1 MGKIS
6 LELVPRSV
14 ESFDKELTTVKKMFP
29 RVDTVN
35 IPDILKF
42 DVRIPEACEVA
53 SRNFSDIIPHIR
65 AVSIHREK
73 PFPYR
78 DIFEK
83 LNIRGA
89 LVILGDNPEIV
100 SESDEP
106 CDSVALIKKIKKEM
120 PGFSVYAG
128 IDQWRTTMDEELE
141 YAERKIAAG
150 CDGFFTQPFFDAGLL
165 EKYARALKDT
175 HVFWGV
181 APVVRESSKHYWETK
196 NCVVFPDNF
205 ECTMKW
211 NQSFAREVLDLTRG
225 ERSHVY
231 FCPITVD
238 FIEYLNGIF

>member
-6 LELVPRSV
+6 LELVPRSA
-14 ESFDKELTTVKKMFP
+14 ESFDQELAAVKKMFP
-29 RVDTVN
+29 CVDAVN

-53 SRNFSDIIPHIR
+53 SRNFPDIIPHIR

-78 DIFEK
+78 DIFRK
-83 LNIRGA
+83 LNIGSA

-106 CDSVALIKKIKKEM
+106 CDSVTLIKKIKKEM
-120 PGFSVYAG
+120 PGFRVYAG

-141 YAERKIAAG
+141 YAGSKIAAG
-150 CDGFFTQPFFDAGLL
+150 CDGFFTQPFFDLGLL
-165 EKYARALKDT
+165 EKYAKVLKDT

-181 APVVRESSKHYWETK
+181 APVVRESSRHYWETK
-196 NCVVFPDNF
+196 NHVVFPDNF

-211 NQSFAREVLDLTRG
+211 NQAFARQVMDLTRG